1 MKKSITLVIFLFL
14 LLIVS
19 GCGDATSSKSQ
30 TAITPTIEVK
40 SEEIINDY
48 IRDQTSA
55 EQKYKNKNVK
65 LTGKVVTKGQ
75 FKNSSNFF
83 IVTEIKQLSGKTYEI
98 VVDYPTDMVKDVNST
113 KNNDFIVVEGKFVGI
128 VPQDNPTIIS
138 IQMHATAK

>member
-83 IVTEIKQLSGKTYEI
+83 IVTGLKHLNGKT
-98 VVDYPTDMVKDVNST
+98 
-113 KNNDFIVVEGKFVGI
+113 
-128 VPQDNPTIIS
+128 
-138 IQMHATAK
+138 

>member
-1 MKKSITLVIFLFL
+1 MKKSITLLLLLFL
-14 LLIVS
+14 LLTLS
-19 GCGDATSSKSQ
+19 ACGSNTSSKSP
-30 TAITPTIEVK
+30 AITPTMEVK
-40 SEEIINDY
+40 SEEIIDDY